1 MTEQVMELVQA
12 LGGAGQ
18 DEEML
23 RTLCA
28 NACRMLDRRLK
39 DGLTAEDC
47 DGAYPLAAA
56 WLAMDWLRSGRGLEG
71 VTALSAGDISVRRE
85 PGNGEGAEKLSR
97 RAMEL
102 MGPYLRDEAFVF
114 RGVSG

>member
-1 MTEQVMELVQA
+1 MTEQVMELVRT
-12 LGGAGQ
+12 LGCAGQ
-18 DEEML
+18 DEETL

-28 NACRMLDRRLK
+28 AACRTLDRRLK

-47 DGAYPLAAA
+47 EGAYPLAAA
-56 WLAMDWLRSGRGLEG
+56 WLVMDWLRGSRGMEG
-71 VTALSAGDISVRRE
+71 VTSLSAGDISVRRE
-85 PGNGEGAEKLSR
+85 TAGGDGGGLTQ

-102 MGPYLRDEAFVF
+102 LGPFLKDEGFVF

>member
-28 NACRMLDRRLK
+28 AACRTLDRRLK

-47 DGAYPLAAA
+47 DGVYPLAAA
-56 WLAMDWLRSGRGLEG
+56 WMAMAAGQPGDGGNYLADGGGYLGAQGGWQRGRW
-71 VTALSAGDISVRRE
+71 R
-85 PGNGEGAEKLSR
+85 
-97 RAMEL
+97 
-102 MGPYLRDEAFVF
+102 
-114 RGVSG
+114 

>member
-1 MTEQVMELVQA
+1 MTEQVLELVQA

-18 DEEML
+18 EEELL

-28 NACRMLDRRLK
+28 TACRTLDRRLR

-56 WLAMDWLRSGRGLEG
+56 WLVMDWVRGSRGLEG
-71 VTALSAGDISVRRE
+71 ITSLTAGDISVRRE
-85 PGNGEGAEKLSR
+85 GPEGSGGRLSQK
-97 RAMEL
+97 ALEL
-102 MGPYLRDEAFVF
+102 MRPFLREEGFVF

>member
-12 LGGAGQ
+12 LAGAGQ
-18 DEEML
+18 SEALLEPV
-23 RTLCA
+23 CA
-28 NACRMLDRRLK
+28 AACRMLDRKLK
-39 DGLTAEDC
+39 DGLAPEDC
-47 DGAYPLAAA
+47 QGAYPLAAA
-56 WLAMDWLRSGRGLEG
+56 WLAMDWLRSGQGLEG

-85 PGNGEGAEKLSR
+85 TGDAGVGKLSR

-102 MGPYLRDEAFVF
+102 MGPYLRDDAFVF

>member
-1 MTEQVMELVQA
+1 MELVQA

-28 NACRMLDRRLK
+28 TACRTLDRRLR

-56 WLAMDWLRSGRGLEG
+56 WLVMDWVRGSRGLEG
-71 VTALSAGDISVRRE
+71 ITSLTAGDISVRRE
-85 PGNGEGAEKLSR
+85 GPEGSGGRLSQK
-97 RAMEL
+97 ALEL
-102 MGPYLRDEAFVF
+102 MRPFLREEGFVF

>member
-1 MTEQVMELVQA
+1 MTDQVMDLVQA

-28 NACRMLDRRLK
+28 TACRTLDRRLK

-56 WLAMDWLRSGRGLEG
+56 WLVMDWLRGSRGLEG
-71 VTALSAGDISVRRE
+71 ITSLTAGDISVRRE
-85 PGNGEGAEKLSR
+85 ASGGDGSSR
-97 RAMEL
+97 LTQKAMEL
-102 MGPYLRDEAFVF
+102 MGPYLKSDGFVF

>member
-1 MTEQVMELVQA
+1 MELVQA

-18 DEEML
+18 EEELL
-23 RTLCA
+23 RTLCST
-28 NACRMLDRRLK
+28 ACRTLDRRLR

-56 WLAMDWLRSGRGLEG
+56 WLVMDWVRGSRGLEG
-71 VTALSAGDISVRRE
+71 ITSLTAGDISVRRE
-85 PGNGEGAEKLSR
+85 GPEGSGGRLSQK
-97 RAMEL
+97 ALEL
-102 MGPYLRDEAFVF
+102 MRPFLREEGFVF

>member
-18 DEEML
+18 DEETL

-28 NACRMLDRRLK
+28 TACRTLDWRLR
-39 DGLTAEDC
+39 DGVSAGDC
-47 DGAYPLAAA
+47 EGAYPLAAA
-56 WLAMDWLRSGRGLEG
+56 WLVMDWLRGSRGLEG
-71 VTALSAGDISVRRE
+71 ITSLSAGDISVRRE
-85 PGNGEGAEKLSR
+85 VAGGDDSGLAR

-102 MGPYLRDEAFVF
+102 MRPFLKDEGFVF
-114 RGVSG
+114 QGVSG

>member
-1 MTEQVMELVQA
+1 MELVQA

-18 DEEML
+18 EEELL

-28 NACRMLDRRLK
+28 TACRTLDRRLR

-56 WLAMDWLRSGRGLEG
+56 WLVMDWVRGSRGLEG
-71 VTALSAGDISVRRE
+71 ITSLTAGDISVRRE
-85 PGNGEGAEKLSR
+85 GPEGSGGRLSQK
-97 RAMEL
+97 ALEL
-102 MGPYLRDEAFVF
+102 MRPFLREEGFVF